1 MVEACT
7 DRYIFGASPTPAA
20 LSPHMNVTI
29 RIRATSGAVM
39 AGMLA
44 LSGSRI
50 AAQDNIPRPDRWAV
64 GAELGLNA
72 ARGSSSYT
80 MLTTGVRFTHV
91 NKKQFE
97 LDWANAVT
105 YGESNEKVIARRM
118 MTTLKA
124 DVHPLA
130 TWSPFVF
137 ASAESDRI
145 RRVDLATNEGA
156 GVKWTFFR
164 NVPGSVSVSLAGI
177 HNYKSIVPAPTS
189 TTPATE
195 SPRISTARLSLRPK
209 IIQRHPS
216 GVSFEQTT
224 FWQPV
229 VNGPEDYTVESSS
242 RISYATSKNGTVF
255 FQHTY
260 RMESR
265 PPIGVKRDDQL
276 MVAGIKV
283 QF

>member
-1 MVEACT
+1 MSV
-7 DRYIFGASPTPAA
+7 PA
-20 LSPHMNVTI
+20 
-29 RIRATSGAVM
+29 RIHVM
-39 AGMLA
+39 AGLLV
-44 LSGSRI
+44 LSASRSS
-50 AAQDNIPRPDRWAV
+50 AQDVSARPERWAV

-80 MLTTGVRFTHV
+80 MLTTGLRFTHI
-91 NKKQFE
+91 NKQQFE
-97 LDWANAVT
+97 LDWANVLT
-105 YGESNEKVIARRM
+105 YGESNETVIARRM
-118 MTTLKA
+118 TTTLKA
-124 DVHPLA
+124 DVHPTS

-137 ASAESDRI
+137 ASLESDRI
-145 RRVDLATNEGA
+145 RRVDLAATEGA
-156 GVKWTFFR
+156 GIKWTAFR
-164 NVPGSVSVSLAGI
+164 NVPGSVSISLAGI
-177 HNYKSIVPAPTS
+177 HSYKSIIPVPE
-189 TTPATE
+189 TTLPATGD
-195 SPRISTARLSLRPK
+195 PRRSTARVSLRPK

-229 VNGPEDYTVESSS
+229 IDGPADYTIESSS
-242 RISYATSKNGTVF
+242 RIGYATSKNGTVF

-260 RMESR
+260 RMDSR